1 MLLGGLAPSNA
12 VLSYVRIVVLVSG
25 MVEERLRRDGGCSD
39 YTIEFK
45 SIIAIFVVRRSD
57 W

>member
-12 VLSYVRIVVLVSG
+12 VLSYVRVVVLVSG
-25 MVEERLRRDGGCSD
+25 MVEERLRRDNGCSD

-45 SIIAIFVVRRSD
+45 SIIAISVVRRSD
-57 W
+57 